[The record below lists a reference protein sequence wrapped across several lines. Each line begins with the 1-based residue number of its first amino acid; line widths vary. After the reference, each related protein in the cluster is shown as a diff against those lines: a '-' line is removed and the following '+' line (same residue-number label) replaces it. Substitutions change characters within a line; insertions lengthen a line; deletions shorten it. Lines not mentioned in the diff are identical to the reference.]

1 MQGPGKRD
9 EKIDF
14 PCAEGERDSHSEAV
28 RGMYQANIII
38 IGAANSAVPKKYLD
52 FLKKNPDLHTVFK
65 ILIKTGIFS
74 AYIDDLESSIYQI
87 RAIQQ

>member
-1 MQGPGKRD
+1 MQGSGKRD

-28 RGMYQANIII
+28 RGMYKENIII

-52 FLKKNPDLHTVFK
+52 FLK
-65 ILIKTGIFS
+65 I
-74 AYIDDLESSIYQI
+74 
-87 RAIQQ
+87 